1 MHNAQYWG
9 SECSFGVTEGAS
21 RGIPKRKGK
30 KEIQGNTL
38 TFSEKKKK
46 SYLKIM
52 GIAEECLS
60 TEDICHF
67 LIANLQNKNK
77 NSDGF

>member
-1 MHNAQYWG
+1 MSAALELQR
-9 SECSFGVTEGAS
+9 ELLEAFL
-21 RGIPKRKGK
+21 RGRKKKRK
-30 KEIQGNTL
+30 QGNTHA
-38 TFSEKKKK
+38 SRKKKK
-46 SYLKIM
+46 SYLNIM

>member
-1 MHNAQYWG
+1 MPSTGEVSAALELQR
-9 SECSFGVTEGAS
+9 ELPEAFL
-21 RGIPKRKGK
+21 RGREKRKYRETRSHFQK
-30 KEIQGNTL
+30 
-38 TFSEKKKK
+38 KKKK

>member
-1 MHNAQYWG
+1 
-9 SECSFGVTEGAS
+9 
-21 RGIPKRKGK
+21 
-30 KEIQGNTL
+30 
-38 TFSEKKKK
+38 
-46 SYLKIM
+46 M

-77 NSDGF
+77 NSDGFWLALNWSFKRYFNIFFAGFELHTKTDLNRNL

>member
-1 MHNAQYWG
+1 MSAALELQR
-9 SECSFGVTEGAS
+9 ELLEAFL
-21 RGIPKRKGK
+21 RGRKKKRNR
-30 KEIQGNTL
+30 ETL
-38 TFSEKKKK
+38 MLLEKKK
-46 SYLKIM
+46 SYLNIM